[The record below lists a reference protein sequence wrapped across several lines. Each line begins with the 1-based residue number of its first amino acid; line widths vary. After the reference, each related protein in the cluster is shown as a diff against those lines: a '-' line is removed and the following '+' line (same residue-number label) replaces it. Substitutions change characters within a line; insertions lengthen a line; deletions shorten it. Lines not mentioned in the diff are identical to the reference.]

1 MTDEPLFM
9 ALRDSDPAFQQTVRD
24 AQASLAEFRRH
35 LQSSQAAEWYPCVK
49 TRLTAGKETAFV
61 WLLVVGVTRSGFVAS
76 VFEIPPEFK
85 GVQIGDAVRV
95 SDDEVMDW
103 MVNQNGV
110 LHGGFSLRYQRSLL
124 PREKHAWYDQHIG
137 VSEYA

>member
-1 MTDEPLFM
+1 MTDEPLFI
-9 ALRDSDPAFQQTVRD
+9 AIRDSDPAFQQTVRD
-24 AQASLAEFRRH
+24 AQASLAEFRH
-35 LQSSQAAEWYPCVK
+35 YLQSSQAAEGYPCVK
-49 TRLTAGKETAFV
+49 TRLTSGKETAFV
-61 WLLVVGVTRSGFVAS
+61 WLLAVRATPSGFIAS

-85 GVQIGDAVRV
+85 GIQVGDMVEV
-95 SDDEVMDW
+95 SDDGVMDW

-124 PREKHAWYDQHIG
+124 PPEKHAWYDQHIG

>member
-85 GVQIGDAVRV
+85 GMQIGDEVQV
-95 SDDEVMDW
+95 SDNEVMDW

-124 PREKHAWYDQHIG
+124 PPEKHAWYDQHIG